1 MKILFILLIL
11 LTPAMSK
18 EAVFKYSWQTKQ
30 IESIVEK
37 EARKKNIP
45 SRLLYNLYD
54 VESSGNPKAKGKVIR
69 IKVNKKYIFTQAHGM
84 GQIIPELH
92 YAGKPK
98 EDLLRPEIN
107 IPLSASILA
116 NCIKKSKGSLIKG
129 LQRYNGQVVNI
140 NMAYVNKIL
149 KGVKIDLT
157 KYI

>member
-1 MKILFILLIL
+1 
-11 LTPAMSK
+11 
-18 EAVFKYSWQTKQ
+18 
-30 IESIVEK
+30 
-37 EARKKNIP
+37 
-45 SRLLYNLYD
+45 
-54 VESSGNPKAKGKVIR
+54 
-69 IKVNKKYIFTQAHGM
+69 M

-98 EDLLRPEIN
+98 EDLLRPEVN
-107 IPLSASILA
+107 IPLSVSILA